1 MEKLANLKWYL
12 ALPIWYAIM
21 TTSTFII
28 WFGLSQAIGGPEDVF
43 TNPVTCLKFAGLMAI
58 PFTALALLMTS
69 MMHSNRKFWDRADE
83 VNKRIEAAETVKE
96 LNKIINDEFV
106 NSGTLKGLAGGG
118 PHFQKMKEMYAVITT
133 KLKYVK

>member
-1 MEKLANLKWYL
+1 MEKLANLKWYF

-21 TTSTFII
+21 TISTFVI
-28 WFGLSQAIGGPEDVF
+28 WFGLSQLMGGPEDVF
-43 TNPVTCLKFAGLMAI
+43 MNPVTSLKFVSLMSL
-58 PFTALALLMTS
+58 PFTAIAMLMVS
-69 MMHSNRKFWDRADE
+69 MSKSNTLFWDRTEE

-106 NSGTLKGLAGGG
+106 NSGTLKRLAGGG